1 MNQTNNQTNIH
12 TENQNSRLG
21 IRPSLLFFISTPTPP
36 VPPPDIFSLSLD

>member
-21 IRPSLLFFISTPTPP
+21 IRPSLLFFLYTPSPP
-36 VPPPDIFSLSLD
+36 VPAPDTFSLSLY